1 MYVRPVTKEP
11 ITFCGYRFGR
21 GYVKLTQRTKKRYI
35 KSRHSERSM
44 GSYNGLLQV
53 ADTKHLRELI
63 EIKDNRTM
71 NSEQKIRRPFAGRP
85 MKIET
90 MEGIKHTIVDMA
102 VKASRQKDTDSYMH
116 IQAIADGLGLVVYST
131 GSAKICEY
139 LKTKSKHDLPLRD
152 MVIVH
157 DWSGFY
163 FEGTVYTDAE
173 EEEMIRKQF
182 NIPKTT

>member
-1 MYVRPVTKEP
+1 MKP
-11 ITFCGYRFGR
+11 
-21 GYVKLTQRTKKRYI
+21 TQQTKKRYI

-63 EIKDNRTM
+63 EGKDNRHM
-71 NSEQKIRRPFAGRP
+71 SEKIRRPFAGRP

-90 MEGIKHTIVDMA
+90 LEGISHTIVDMA

-152 MVIVH
+152 MKIVH

-163 FEGTVYTDAE
+163 YEGTVYTDAE

-182 NIPKTT
+182 NIPK